1 MTKHLLKAVGLA
13 MLLMFTTGIV
23 LPWIISTIVMP
34 LWMIIFTLGAVIFLW
49 VILLDR
55 PFRKLINLAIK
66 ARKKEIKD
74 DDRTRED

>member
-1 MTKHLLKAVGLA
+1 MKKHLLKAVGLI

-23 LPWIISTIVMP
+23 LPWIISNVVMP

-49 VILLDR
+49 IVLCER

-66 ARKKEIKD
+66 ARKQEVKD
-74 DDRTRED
+74 GEQNGES

>member
-1 MTKHLLKAVGLA
+1 MKHLLKAVGLA

-49 VILLDR
+49 IILLDK
-55 PFRKLINLAIK
+55 PFRKLINLAIWT
-66 ARKKEIKD
+66 RKKETENVDSSAKS
-74 DDRTRED
+74 

>member
-1 MTKHLLKAVGLA
+1 MRNLLKAVGLA

-49 VILLDR
+49 IVLLDK

-66 ARKKEIKD
+66 FKKKEA
-74 DDRTRED
+74 ENVNS

>member
-1 MTKHLLKAVGLA
+1 MKHLLKAVGLA

-49 VILLDR
+49 IVLLDK
-55 PFRKLINLAIK
+55 PFRKLINLSIK
-66 ARKKEIKD
+66 FKKKEAKNVNS
-74 DDRTRED
+74 